1 MKIAVSLK
9 INLTTTS
16 HAPPLK
22 SMDILF
28 LGSGTSTG
36 IPSLCCDC
44 SVCRSVNPKN
54 KRLRSSILVRNDG
67 NHLLIDTSTDLR
79 QQCLINNITRIDQV
93 LYTHHHA
100 DHLHGIDELRS
111 FNYFN
116 ETVIPCYG
124 NKKTMD
130 EIKNKFGY
138 IFDSTTQIGGGLPKL
153 ALHTI
158 NKKAFALG
166 GVCIT
171 PLDII
176 HGRLMILGYKLNN
189 CAYITDCSG
198 IPSETQKKLKN
209 LDILILNALGF
220 DPHPTHFSL
229 NQALDAV
236 KKLKPKR
243 AIFTHINHKFDHETV
258 LAGLPE
264 GVELAYDGM
273 TIEC

>member
-1 MKIAVSLK
+1 M
-9 INLTTTS
+9 N
-16 HAPPLK
+16 
-22 SMDILF
+22 ILF

-44 SVCRSVNPKN
+44 DVCRSVNPKN
-54 KRLRSSILVRNDG
+54 KRLRSSILVRNEG

-79 QQCLINNITRIDQV
+79 QQCLVNDINRIDQV

-100 DHLHGIDELRS
+100 DHVHGIDELRS
-111 FNYFN
+111 FNHFN
-116 ETVIPCYG
+116 NTVIPCYG
-124 NKKTMD
+124 NKKTIY
-130 EIKNKFGY
+130 EIKEKFNY
-138 IFDSTTQIGGGLPKL
+138 IFNGTTQTGGGLPRL
-153 ALHTI
+153 ALNTI
-158 NKKAFALG
+158 NGETFTLG
-166 GVCIT
+166 GIYIT

-176 HGRLMILGYKLNN
+176 HGSLMIQVYKLNN

-198 IPSETQKKLKN
+198 IPNETKRQLKN

-229 NQALDAV
+229 NQSLDVVAE
-236 KKLKPKR
+236 LKPKR
-243 AIFTHINHKFDHETV
+243 AIFTHINHKFDHTKV
-258 LAGLPE
+258 MAKLPK